1 MKQLFISTV
10 SAMVDHETIFMASA
24 DFWGR
29 IFDRLE
35 TGVHD
40 NIDRTFVAIYKTL
53 KAVDRVQYSLEMQR
67 MNESNTER
75 RILLSAIE
83 ARLKGK
89 NVIVIGRD
97 QEHIQQLESEF
108 FRLID
113 LVKPLLN
120 NRHGNV
126 DILTRGR
133 ISFISM
139 ISHKCEGFDWVQR
152 RLKGM
157 DKKDV
162 LYIAPSLVNQHYAP
176 ILAEYKQN
184 SREISVSDF
193 VNSLE
198 QAIEQI
204 AAARKNDSRSMVE
217 LAIDS
222 GAKVL

>member
-10 SAMVDHETIFMASA
+10 SAMVDHETIFVASK
-24 DFWGR
+24 DFWGKT
-29 IFDRLE
+29 FDRLE

-53 KAVDRVQYSLEMQR
+53 KAADFVQNNYELKCL
-67 MNESNTER
+67 NEYDTER

-83 ARLKGK
+83 ARLQGK

-97 QEHIQQLESEF
+97 QTHTGEMEREF

-113 LVKPLLN
+113 LLKPLLN

-139 ISHKCEGFDWVQR
+139 KSNRCDGFDWVQR

-184 SREISVSDF
+184 TREMSVSDF

-198 QAIEQI
+198 QAVEQM
-204 AAARKNDSRSMVE
+204 AAARKTDSRSMLEIAV
-217 LAIDS
+217 DS
-222 GAKVL
+222 GAKAL